1 MRRNFLPALRVAFE
15 IVRPEDWYEEC
26 MSMEDSTEGEDCRVT
41 VLAVMNDRD
50 AVGWLKC
57 KLTCNFYEQFLEKIL
72 EKERSGRLRELVFD
86 TNELISE
93 FGKLVYGLDGKSLVQ
108 LIAPLISTAL
118 LALMLHALINGD
130 EKLAKAHALYGAIY
144 SSSCKLVGRLF
155 LEVYKECCDLES
167 ESFRLA
173 LARLF
178 FLHI

>member
-1 MRRNFLPALRVAFE
+1 MLRNYLPALRVAFGM
-15 IVRPEDWYEEC
+15 IRPEDWYEEC

-93 FGKLVYGLDGKSLVQ
+93 FGKLVHGLDGKSLVQ

-130 EKLAKAHALYGAIY
+130 EKLARAHALYGAA
-144 SSSCKLVGRLF
+144 SMAKKLPKRLF
-155 LEVYKECCDLES
+155 LEAYRACCDLGKDEL
-167 ESFRLA
+167 RHA

-178 FLHI
+178 FFHV